1 MASFTHL
8 HLHTLYSLLDGAIRI
23 KDLLHTVKELGMES
37 VAITDHGNMFGA
49 IDFYQKAQKEGIK
62 PIIGTEAYMAYDR
75 KDKTQRVAHHLILL
89 AENAEGYANL
99 RYLASMAYIE
109 GFYYHPRIDKKIL
122 AEHSKGVFVSS
133 ACLGGE
139 VAQLIMANRMDEAKA
154 TIEEFKRICEPG
166 HYFLEVQPNGLK
178 EQVMVNEALKQLSK
192 DTGVPLLATNDC
204 HYVKKEHARAQEILM
219 CIASNKTL
227 KDENRIHHE
236 SAEYYIKSPE
246 EMAAYFS
253 DIPEAVDN
261 SMRIAEMCNLEL
273 KLGNPKAPSYPIR
286 PEIDGEG
293 TEAEIFT
300 RKAWEGLERRFG
312 ELRKRGDKFDP
323 DVYRERLKRE
333 IDVVVGMGFP
343 GYYLIVQ
350 EFINWAKNHGCPVG
364 PGRGSG
370 AGSIAAWALRI
381 TDLDP
386 MPYDLLFE
394 RFLNPER
401 VSMPDFD
408 VDFCQTNRY
417 KAIEHVIQLY
427 GRENVGQIITYGSLK
442 AKSVVKDVGRV
453 MGILPA
459 ETNRISKLIPDVLGL
474 SLKDAIFGNIDN
486 SENPKVP
493 KDKQVPGVPELKEM
507 IDNPSDLG
515 VSMVGPG
522 ETEAKPITTKD
533 LLEIS
538 MALEGLHRQT
548 GMHAAGIVI
557 GDKPLYEYVPIYK
570 SGKDE
575 DTWITQYAKEEVEK
589 CGLVKFDFLGLKNL
603 TIIQNAI
610 DLVNSQLPKEKWIST
625 EDMPLNDPECFELM
639 CKGDTAGIFQ
649 MESQGFTQMVMSLKP
664 DRFEDVIA
672 AGALYRPGPL
682 NQKVSIDGHE
692 MTMVQL
698 YIERKHGRMPVT
710 YAHPKLE
717 PILKDTY
724 GVIVYQEQVMLIS
737 RALAGFSLG
746 GADLLRRAMG
756 KKKKDVMAQQRV
768 VFIEGAAKN
777 GVDEKIAASTFDL
790 MEKFAEYGFNKSHA
804 AAYAMVTMQTAWL
817 KAHHRV
823 EFMAALL
830 TSESD
835 QTDKVVSHI
844 ADARA
849 AGVEVLPPCVNE
861 SELHFSVH
869 EGKIR
874 FGLVGVKGVGEAAI
888 EAILEAR
895 KKDGPFRGL
904 FDFCGRVDLR
914 RVNRKVLESLIKA
927 GAFDFAKVAR
937 KSLFDSIDRALE
949 SGQAAQRDRQSGQ
962 RSLFGLLGGSSA
974 KGGAKGGSHG
984 GAEDYVQSEEW
995 PEKERLSLEKE
1006 TIGFYI
1012 SGHPL
1017 DQYQRE
1023 MKRLTPCAKVQSM
1036 KEKQRASVGGIMA
1049 SIREK
1054 ATQSGKK
1061 MAWGTLEDLTGT
1073 VDLVFFPGKESG
1085 RVQGPDGRWK
1095 KSDGPIPGYSD
1106 WEQLLKGEEPLLIR
1120 GSVQMSQSNR
1130 DDDSSKAELV
1140 VDSVESL
1147 AEVRSKRAR
1156 ELEISV
1162 LDAEVSEEKL
1172 NQLRGILERHPGKLG
1187 VVMNVRVGDRG
1198 SVTMSLPENLKVDI
1212 THSDALIRDIN
1223 VLFDRKNAAEVG

>member
-23 KDLLHTVKELGMES
+23 KDLLHTVKELGMDS

-49 IDFYQKAQKEGIK
+49 IDFYQKAEKEGVK
-62 PIIGTEAYMAYDR
+62 PIIGTEAYVAYDR
-75 KDKTQRVAHHLILL
+75 TDRTQRVAHHLILL
-89 AENAEGYANL
+89 AENAEGYANI
-99 RYLASMAYIE
+99 RYMASMAYID
-109 GFYYHPRIDKKIL
+109 GFYYHPRIDKKLL
-122 AEHSKGVFVSS
+122 AAHSKGVFVSS

-139 VAQLIMANRMDEAKA
+139 VAQLILKGRMDEAKA

-178 EQVMVNEALKQLSK
+178 EQVKVNEALKQLSK

-236 SAEYYIKSPE
+236 SAEYYIKSPQ
-246 EMAAYFS
+246 EMADYFS

-261 SMRIAEMCNLEL
+261 TMRIAEACNLKL

-300 RKAWEGLERRFG
+300 RKAQEGLERRFG
-312 ELRKRGDKFDP
+312 ELKKRGEKFDP

-350 EFINWAKNHGCPVG
+350 EFINWAKNNGCPVG

-459 ETNRISKLIPDVLGL
+459 ETNRISKMIPDVLGL

-493 KDKQVPGVPELKEM
+493 KDKQVAGVPELKEM
-507 IDNPSDLG
+507 IDNPTDLG

-522 ETEAKPITTKD
+522 EREAKPITTKD

-575 DTWITQYAKEEVEK
+575 ETWITQYAKEEVEK

-610 DLVNSQLPKEKWIST
+610 DLVNKQLPKEQWIST
-625 EDMPLNDPECFELM
+625 EDMPLNDDASFELM
-639 CKGDTAGIFQ
+639 RRGDTAGIFQ

-682 NQKVSIDGHE
+682 NQKVSVDGHE

-710 YAHPKLE
+710 YAHPRLE

-768 VFIEGAAKN
+768 VFIEGAEKN
-777 GVDEKIAASTFDL
+777 GVDAKIAESTFDL

-835 QTDKVVSHI
+835 QTDKVVAHI
-844 ADARA
+844 ADSRA

-861 SELHFSVH
+861 SELHFSVF

-874 FGLVGVKGVGEAAI
+874 FGMVGIKGVGEAAI

-895 KKDGPFRGL
+895 QKDGPFKGL
-904 FDFCGRVDLR
+904 FDFCSRVDLR
-914 RVNRKVLESLIKA
+914 RVNRKVIESLIKA
-927 GAFDFAKVAR
+927 GAFDFAKVPR

-949 SGQAAQRDRQSGQ
+949 SGQSAQRDRQSGQ
-962 RSLFGLLGGSSA
+962 KSLFGMLAPKTGKAPAG
-974 KGGAKGGSHG
+974 
-984 GAEDYVQSEEW
+984 EDYVASEEW
-995 PEKERLSLEKE
+995 PEKERLRFEKE

-1017 DQYQRE
+1017 DQFSRE
-1023 MKRLTPCAKVQSM
+1023 MKRLTPCARVQGM
-1036 KEKQRASVGGIMA
+1036 KEKQRVSVGGIIA
-1049 SIREK
+1049 GLREK
-1054 ATQSGKK
+1054 PTQSGKK

-1085 RVQGPDGRWK
+1085 RVQGADGRWK
-1095 KSDGPIPGYSD
+1095 KSDGPIPGYGE
-1106 WEQLLKGEEPLLIR
+1106 WESLLKGDDPLLIR
-1120 GSVQMSQSNR
+1120 GSIQMGR
-1130 DDDSSKAELV
+1130 DEENPKAEII

-1147 AEVRSKRAR
+1147 AAVRSKRAR

-1162 LDAEVSEEKL
+1162 ADGEVDVGRLEKL
-1172 NQLRGILERHPGKLG
+1172 KSILESHPGRLG
-1187 VVMNVRVGDRG
+1187 VVMNV
-1198 SVTMSLPENLKVDI
+1198 SVTGQGNVSLSLSDSLKVDI
-1212 THSDALIRDIN
+1212 AQSEALIREIN
-1223 VLFDRKNAAEVG
+1223 TLFDRKNAAEIG